1 MPTGDVKG
9 AIAPAVGILALMG
22 FLSSYTFT
30 MIGEEC
36 NRHKVKVTAY
46 GSSVRAF

>member
-1 MPTGDVKG
+1 VAYLLGDVKG

-22 FLSSYTFT
+22 AMSAYTFT

-36 NRHKVKVTAY
+36 NRHKVRH
-46 GSSVRAF
+46 GL